1 LATAPPPRPIDS
13 GQMGDLRYADA
24 GVDIDAGNR
33 AIDLI
38 RRAVTSTHTPGVLG
52 GIGAFSGLFELD
64 VSRWK
69 RPVLVSS
76 TDSVG
81 TKVKV
86 AIATNRHRGIGVDLV
101 NHCVNDILCCGAEP
115 LFFLDYYATG
125 RLVPDHLAEVVD
137 GVAAACRDSGC
148 ALVGGETAEMPGVY
162 ALGDYDI
169 AGFIVGAVD
178 RDAIIDGSRVEAG
191 DVLLAMPSS
200 GLHTNGYSLVRHI
213 VLAREL
219 DWSAPLPGTDHPLAD
234 LLLEPHRCYLHSVN
248 ELREKVDVRAMAH
261 ITGGGLIENVP
272 RVLPAGLSAVIDRS
286 SWEVPPIFTAL
297 ERAGGIMPE
306 EMWRT
311 FNMGV
316 GMVLAVPREQAA
328 AVTNAAG
335 VDVWRI
341 GEVVESNGGER
352 VRLG

>member
-1 LATAPPPRPIDS
+1 
-13 GQMGDLRYADA
+13 MGDLRYADA

-33 AIDLI
+33 AVDLI
-38 RRAVTSTHTPGVLG
+38 RRSVASTHTPAVLG

-64 VSRWK
+64 TSRWR

-86 AIATNRHRGIGVDLV
+86 AIATNRHRGIGMDLV
-101 NHCVNDILCCGAEP
+101 NHCVNDILCCGAQP

-125 RLVPDHLAEVVD
+125 KLAPDHLAEVVD
-137 GVAAACRDSGC
+137 GVAQSCRDTGT

-169 AGFIVGAVD
+169 AGFIVGAVE
-178 RDAIIDGSRVEAG
+178 RDDIVDGSRVQAG

-213 VLAREL
+213 VLQREL
-219 DWSAPLPGTDHPLAD
+219 DWGATLPGTAAPLAD
-234 LLLEPHRCYLHSVN
+234 LLLEPHRCYLHAVN
-248 ELREKVDVRAMAH
+248 ELRNTVDVHAIAH

-272 RVLPAGLSAVIDRS
+272 RVLPAGLSAIIDRS
-286 SWEVPPIFTAL
+286 SWEVPPLFSAIQ
-297 ERAGGIMPE
+297 EAGGVME
-306 EMWRT
+306 EEIWRT

-316 GMVLAVPREQAA
+316 GMVLAVPRDQAS
-328 AVTNAAG
+328 AVIEAAG
-335 VDVWRI
+335 VTIWRI
-341 GEVVESNGGER
+341 GEVVEAGGGER
-352 VRLG
+352 VTLR

>member
-1 LATAPPPRPIDS
+1 
-13 GQMGDLRYADA
+13 MGDLRYADA

-33 AIDLI
+33 AVDLI
-38 RRAVTSTHTPGVLG
+38 RRAVASTHTPAVLG

-64 VSRWK
+64 TSRWR

-101 NHCVNDILCCGAEP
+101 NHCVNDILCCGAQP

-125 RLVPDHLAEVVD
+125 KLAPEHLAEVVD
-137 GVAAACRDSGC
+137 GVAAACRDTGT

-169 AGFIVGAVD
+169 AGFIVGAVE
-178 RDAIIDGSRVEAG
+178 RDEIIDGSRVGAG

-213 VLAREL
+213 VLEREL
-219 DWSAPLPGTDHPLAD
+219 DWTAPLPGTDAPFAE
-234 LLLEPHRCYLHSVN
+234 LLLEPHRCYLHAVTA
-248 ELREKVDVRAMAH
+248 LRAAIDVHAIAH

-272 RVLPAGLSAVIDRS
+272 RVLPAGLSAVIDRA
-286 SWEVPPIFTAL
+286 SWTVPPLFEAI
-297 ERAGGIMPE
+297 ERAGSVRPE

-328 AVTNAAG
+328 AVTEAAG
-335 VDVWRI
+335 VPVWRI
-341 GEVVESNGGER
+341 GEIVESGGGER
-352 VRLG
+352 VTLA

>member
-1 LATAPPPRPIDS
+1 
-13 GQMGDLRYADA
+13 MGDLRYADA

-33 AIDLI
+33 AVNLI
-38 RRAVTSTHTPGVLG
+38 RRSVASTHTPAVLA
-52 GIGAFSGLFELD
+52 GIGAFSGLFEFD
-64 VSRWK
+64 IARWR

-86 AIATNRHRGIGVDLV
+86 AIAADRHRGIGIDLV

-125 RLVPDHLAEVVD
+125 KLAPDHLAEVVD
-137 GVAAACRDSGC
+137 GVATACRDAGC
-148 ALVGGETAEMPGVY
+148 ALVGGETAEMPGLY

-169 AGFIVGAVD
+169 AGFIVGAVE
-178 RDAIIDGSRVEAG
+178 RDQIIDGSRVQAG

-213 VLAREL
+213 VLEREL
-219 DWSAPLPGTDHPLAD
+219 DWSAPLPGTDAPLAD
-234 LLLEPHRCYLHSVN
+234 LLLEPHRSYLQAVN
-248 ELREKVDVRAMAH
+248 ELRASIDVHAIAH

-272 RVLPAGLSAVIDRS
+272 RVLPTGLSAIIDRA
-286 SWEVPPIFTAL
+286 SWTVPPLFTAI
-297 ERAGGIMPE
+297 ERAGGVMPE

-316 GMVLAVPREQAA
+316 GMVIAVPRDSADLVA
-328 AVTNAAG
+328 SAAG
-335 VDVWRI
+335 MPIWRI
-341 GEVVESNGGER
+341 GEVVESSGGER

>member
-1 LATAPPPRPIDS
+1 
-13 GQMGDLRYADA
+13 MGDLRYADA

-33 AIDLI
+33 AVDLI

-52 GIGAFSGLFELD
+52 GIGAFAGLFELD
-64 VSRWK
+64 LTRWQ

-86 AIATNRHRGIGVDLV
+86 AIATNQHRGIGMDLV
-101 NHCVNDILCCGAEP
+101 NHCVNDILCGGAEP

-125 RLVPDHLAEVVD
+125 KLAPEHLAEVVE
-137 GVAAACRDSGC
+137 GVAAACRDTGT
-148 ALVGGETAEMPGVY
+148 ALVGGETAEMPGLY

-169 AGFIVGAVD
+169 AGFIVGAVE
-178 RDAIIDGSRVEAG
+178 RDGIIDGSRVEAG

-213 VLAREL
+213 VLEREL
-219 DWSAPLPGTDHPLAD
+219 DWAAPLPGTDAPLGQ
-234 LLLEPHRCYLHSVN
+234 LLLEPHRCYLHAVK
-248 ELREKVDVRAMAH
+248 EIRKDVDVRAIAH
-261 ITGGGLIENVP
+261 VTGGGLIENVP

-286 SWEVPPIFTAL
+286 SWEVPPLFSAI
-297 ERAGGIMPE
+297 ERAGGVMPE

-316 GMVLAVPREQAA
+316 GMVLSVPRAQADAVTGAA
-328 AVTNAAG
+328 ALP
-335 VDVWRI
+335 VWRI
-341 GEVVESNGGER
+341 GEVVESSGGER
-352 VRLG
+352 VRLR

>member
-1 LATAPPPRPIDS
+1 
-13 GQMGDLRYADA
+13 MGDLRYADA

-38 RRAVTSTHTPGVLG
+38 RRAVSSTHTPAVLG

-64 VSRWK
+64 VARWK

-86 AIATNRHRGIGVDLV
+86 AIATNRHRGIGQDLV

-125 RLVPDHLAEVVD
+125 KLSPEHLAEVVD
-137 GVAAACRDSGC
+137 GVAQSCRDTGT

-169 AGFIVGAVD
+169 AGFIVGAVE
-178 RDAIIDGSRVEAG
+178 RDQIIDGTRVQAG

-213 VLAREL
+213 VLEREL
-219 DWSAPLPGTDHPLAD
+219 DWSAPLPGTAAPLAD
-234 LLLEPHRCYLHSVN
+234 LLLEPHRCYLHAVN
-248 ELREKVDVRAMAH
+248 ELRVSIDVRAVAH

-286 SWEVPPIFTAL
+286 SWEVPAL
-297 ERAGGIMPE
+297 FSAIERAGGVMPE

-316 GMVLAVPREQAA
+316 GMVFAVPREQAG
-328 AVTNAAG
+328 AVTGAAG
-335 VDVWRI
+335 IPVWRI
-341 GEVVESNGGER
+341 GEVVESSSGER
-352 VRLG
+352 VTLR

>member
-1 LATAPPPRPIDS
+1 
-13 GQMGDLRYADA
+13 MGDLRYADA

-33 AIDLI
+33 AVDLI
-38 RRAVTSTHTPGVLG
+38 RKAVASTHTPSVLG

-64 VSRWK
+64 LTRWR

-101 NHCVNDILCCGAEP
+101 NHCVNDILCCGAQP

-125 RLVPDHLAEVVD
+125 KLAPDHLAEVVD
-137 GVAAACRDSGC
+137 GVAQSCRDTGT
-148 ALVGGETAEMPGVY
+148 ALVGGETAEMPGLY

-169 AGFIVGAVD
+169 AGFIVGAVE
-178 RDAIIDGSRVEAG
+178 RDDIVDGSRVQAG

-213 VLAREL
+213 VLQREL
-219 DWSAPLPGTDHPLAD
+219 DWTTTLPGTDAFLAD
-234 LLLEPHRCYLHSVN
+234 LLLEPHRCYLHPVN
-248 ELREKVDVRAMAH
+248 ELRSTVDVHAMAH
-261 ITGGGLIENVP
+261 ITGGGLIENGP
-272 RVLPAGLSAVIDRS
+272 RVLPSGLSAVIDRS
-286 SWEVPPIFTAL
+286 SWEVPPLFTAIQT
-297 ERAGGIMPE
+297 AGGVMEE

-316 GMVLAVPREQAA
+316 GMVIAVPRDQAPDSA
-328 AVTNAAG
+328 RFAG
-335 VDVWRI
+335 VPTWRI
-341 GEVVESNGGER
+341 GEVVEAGGGDR
-352 VRLG
+352 VTLR

>member
-1 LATAPPPRPIDS
+1 
-13 GQMGDLRYADA
+13 MGDLRYADA

-38 RRAVTSTHTPGVLG
+38 RKAVSSTHTPAVLG

-86 AIATNRHRGIGVDLV
+86 AIAAGRPRGIGMDLV
-101 NHCVNDILCCGAEP
+101 NHCVNDILCCGAQP

-125 RLVPDHLAEVVD
+125 KLVPEHLAELVD
-137 GVAAACRDSGC
+137 GLAAACRDAGC

-169 AGFIVGAVD
+169 AGFIVGAVE
-178 RDAIIDGSRVEAG
+178 RDGIVDGSRVEAG
-191 DVLLAMPSS
+191 DVLLGMPSS
-200 GLHTNGYSLVRHI
+200 GLHTNGYSLLRHI
-213 VLAREL
+213 VLKREL
-219 DWSAPLPGTDHPLAD
+219 DWNDALPGTDAPLAD
-234 LLLEPHRCYLHSVN
+234 LLLEPHRCYLHPIN
-248 ELREKVDVRAMAH
+248 ELRQSMDVRALAH
-261 ITGGGLIENVP
+261 ITGGGLIDNVP

-286 SWEVPPIFTAL
+286 SWEVPALFTAI
-297 ERAGGIMPE
+297 ERAGSVMPE

-316 GMVLAVPREQAA
+316 GMVVAVPRAQAD
-328 AVTNAAG
+328 AVTSAAG
-335 VDVWRI
+335 VPVWRI
-341 GEVVESNGGER
+341 GEVVESSSGER
-352 VRLG
+352 VHFQ

>member
-1 LATAPPPRPIDS
+1 
-13 GQMGDLRYADA
+13 MGDLRYADA

-33 AIDLI
+33 AVDLI

-52 GIGAFSGLFELD
+52 GIGAFAGLFELD
-64 VSRWK
+64 LTRWQ

-86 AIATNRHRGIGVDLV
+86 AIATNQHRGIGMDLV
-101 NHCVNDILCCGAEP
+101 NHCVNDILCGGAEP

-125 RLVPDHLAEVVD
+125 KLAPEHLAEVVE
-137 GVAAACRDSGC
+137 GVAAACRDTGT
-148 ALVGGETAEMPGVY
+148 ALVGGETAEMPGLY

-169 AGFIVGAVD
+169 AGFIVGAVE
-178 RDAIIDGSRVEAG
+178 RDGIIDGSRVEAG

-213 VLAREL
+213 VLEREL
-219 DWSAPLPGTDHPLAD
+219 DWAAPLPGTDAPLGE
-234 LLLEPHRCYLHSVN
+234 LLLEPHRCYLHAVK
-248 ELREKVDVRAMAH
+248 EIRKDVDVRAIAH
-261 ITGGGLIENVP
+261 VTGGGLIENVP

-286 SWEVPPIFTAL
+286 SWEVPPLFSAI
-297 ERAGGIMPE
+297 ERAGGVMPE

-316 GMVLAVPREQAA
+316 GMVLSVPRAQADAVTGAA
-328 AVTNAAG
+328 ALP
-335 VDVWRI
+335 VWRI
-341 GEVVESNGGER
+341 GEVVESSGGER
-352 VRLG
+352 VRLR

>member
-1 LATAPPPRPIDS
+1 
-13 GQMGDLRYADA
+13 MGDLRYADA

-38 RRAVTSTHTPGVLG
+38 RRAVTSTHTPAVLG

-64 VSRWK
+64 LERWK

-86 AIATNRHRGIGVDLV
+86 AIAANRHGGIGQDLV

-125 RLVPDHLAEVVD
+125 KLAPEHLAEVVE
-137 GVAAACRDSGC
+137 GVARSCRETGT

-169 AGFIVGAVD
+169 AGFIVGAVE
-178 RDAIIDGSRVEAG
+178 RDAIIDGARVVAG
-191 DVLLAMPSS
+191 DVLLGLPSS

-213 VLAREL
+213 VLEREL
-219 DWSAPLPGTDHPLAD
+219 DWNTPLPGTDSPLD
-234 LLLEPHRCYLHSVN
+234 DMLLEPHRCYLHAIR
-248 ELREKVDVRAMAH
+248 ELREHLDMRALAH

-272 RVLPAGLSAVIDRS
+272 RVLPAGLSAVVDRS
-286 SWEVPPIFTAL
+286 SWQVPALFTAI
-297 ERAGGIMPE
+297 EQVGGVMPE

-316 GMVLAVPREQAA
+316 GMVIAVPRAQATA
-328 AVTNAAG
+328 LTEAAG
-335 VDVWRI
+335 LPVWRI
-341 GEVVESNGGER
+341 GEVVESSGGER
-352 VRLG
+352 VTLR